1 MIMAVDLFYFL
12 VFPGL
17 LFAGITG
24 GFLSWFDRKVTARVQ
39 FRKGPPLF
47 QPFYD
52 FFKLL
57 LVKETILP
65 KHGSPLFFFWLLS
78 FLFLVQQWQGY
89 LFFCRLFNIT
99 TGFRGD
105 LLVIFYLLTIP
116 SFSYIIG
123 ALASGN
129 PLAAVGG
136 SREMKL
142 ILSYELTFLL
152 VIAGVIMKCGQQFD
166 LNSIIQ
172 TQQAASPFIGSVSGV
187 LLFIVAIFCIQA
199 KLALVP
205 FDMPEAEAEIT
216 EGIFIEYSGAPYA
229 LIKLTKYIML
239 FVLPSL
245 LAALLLGGFRLDG
258 INILWSILKVLGIV
272 LLLTLIRNTNPRIKI
287 KQAVKFFLYMDESDR
302 GDCNSVDSIWFTE
315 KQRRWDLKVI
325 ASKNRSGSFTSGEP
339 HAIIAILRSSIALHQ
354 GTIWNGLGSCLS
366 AVSGMQMYC
375 W

>member
-1 MIMAVDLFYFL
+1 MAVDLFYFL

-24 GFLSWFDRKVTARVQ
+24 GFLSWFDRKITARVQ
-39 FRKGPPLF
+39 FRKGPPLL

-65 KHGSPLFFFWLLS
+65 RHGSPVVFLLAPI
-78 FLFLVQQWQGY
+78 FAVFGATMAGVFILLP
-89 LFFCRLFNIT
+89 LFNIT

-116 SFSYIIG
+116 SFSYILG
-123 ALASGN
+123 SLASGN

-166 LNSIIQ
+166 LNSIIL
-172 TQQAASPFIGSVSGV
+172 TQRAASPFIGSVSGV

-229 LIKLTKYIML
+229 MIKLTKYIML
-239 FVLPSL
+239 FVLPAL

-258 INILWSILKVLGIV
+258 INILWSILKVFGIV

-287 KQAVKFFLYMDESDR
+287 KQAVKFFLLWM
-302 GDCNSVDSIWFTE
+302 N
-315 KQRRWDLKVI
+315 LI
-325 ASKNRSGSFTSGEP
+325 AVL
-339 HAIIAILRSSIALHQ
+339 AIVLIAF
-354 GTIWNGLGSCLS
+354 G
-366 AVSGMQMYC
+366 Y
-375 W
+375 

>member
-1 MIMAVDLFYFL
+1 
-12 VFPGL
+12 
-17 LFAGITG
+17 
-24 GFLSWFDRKVTARVQ
+24 VQ
-39 FRKGPPLF
+39 FRKGPPLL

-65 KHGSPLFFFWLLS
+65 KNGSPLIFLLAP
-78 FLFLVQQWQGY
+78 LFSVFGATMAGVFIL
-89 LFFCRLFNIT
+89 LPLFNIT
-99 TGFRGD
+99 AGFRGD

-116 SFSYIIG
+116 SFSYITG

-129 PLAAVGG
+129 PLAAVGS

-172 TQQAASPFIGSVSGV
+172 TQQAMSPFIGSISGV

-199 KLALVP
+199 KLAMVP

-216 EGIFIEYSGAPYA
+216 EGIYIEYSGAAYA

-239 FVLPSL
+239 FILPSL
-245 LAALLLGGFRLDG
+245 IVALLLGGFRLNG
-258 INILWSILKVLGIV
+258 IHILWSVLKVMGIV
-272 LLLTLIRNTNPRIKI
+272 LLLTLIRNTNPRVKI
-287 KQAVKFFLYMDESDR
+287 GQAVNFFL
-302 GDCNSVDSIWFTE
+302 IWMN
-315 KQRRWDLKVI
+315 LIAVI
-325 ASKNRSGSFTSGEP
+325 A
-339 HAIIAILRSSIALHQ
+339 IVMIAF
-354 GTIWNGLGSCLS
+354 G
-366 AVSGMQMYC
+366 Y
-375 W
+375 

>member
-1 MIMAVDLFYFL
+1 MAANLFYFL

-17 LFAGITG
+17 LFASVTG
-24 GFLSWFDRKVTARVQ
+24 AFLSWFDRKITARVQ
-39 FRKGPPLF
+39 FRQGPPVF

-65 KHGSPLFFFWLLS
+65 KHGSPLIFLLAPV
-78 FLFLVQQWQGY
+78 FGVFGAVMAGVFILLP
-89 LFFCRLFNIT
+89 LLNIS

-152 VIAGVIMKCGQQFD
+152 VISGVIMKCGQQFD
-166 LNSIIQ
+166 LYSIIKI
-172 TQQAASPFIGSVSGV
+172 QQAGHPFIGSISGV
-187 LLFIVAIFCIQA
+187 LLFIAAIFCVQA

-216 EGIFIEYSGAPYA
+216 EGIFIEYSGAAYA
-229 LIKLTKYIML
+229 MIKLTKYIM
-239 FVLPSL
+239 FFILPAF
-245 LAALLLGGFRLDG
+245 LAALFLNGFRFEG
-258 INILWSILKVLGIV
+258 IDILWSVLKVLGVV
-272 LLLTLIRNTNPRIKI
+272 LVLTLIRNTNPRIKI
-287 KQAVKFFLYMDESDR
+287 KQAISFFF
-302 GDCNSVDSIWFTE
+302 IWMN
-315 KQRRWDLKVI
+315 LI
-325 ASKNRSGSFTSGEP
+325 AVV
-339 HAIIAILRSSIALHQ
+339 ALVLIAF
-354 GTIWNGLGSCLS
+354 G
-366 AVSGMQMYC
+366 Y
-375 W
+375 

>member
-1 MIMAVDLFYFL
+1 MFTA
-12 VFPGL
+12 
-17 LFAGITG
+17 ITG
-24 GFLSWFDRKVTARVQ
+24 AFLSWFDRKITARVQ
-39 FRKGPPLF
+39 FRKGPPLL

-65 KHGSPLFFFWLLS
+65 KQGAPLVFLLAPLFAVFGAAMAGVFIMLP
-78 FLFLVQQWQGY
+78 LFH
-89 LFFCRLFNIT
+89 IT

-152 VIAGVIMKCGQQFD
+152 VIAGAIMKSGQQID
-166 LNSIIQ
+166 LYTIIQ
-172 TQQAASPFIGSVSGV
+172 QQQAGTPFIGSISGV
-187 LLFIVAIFCIQA
+187 LLFIAGIFCIQA

-216 EGIFIEYSGAPYA
+216 EGIFIEYSGAAYA
-229 LIKLTKYIML
+229 MIKLAKYIM
-239 FVLPSL
+239 FFILP
-245 LAALLLGGFRLDG
+245 AFIVALLMNGFRLEG
-258 INILWSILKVLGIV
+258 INILWAVLKVLAVV
-272 LLLTLIRNTNPRIKI
+272 LVITLIRNTNPRIKI
-287 KQAVKFFLYMDESDR
+287 KQAVSFFL
-302 GDCNSVDSIWFTE
+302 IWMN
-315 KQRRWDLKVI
+315 LL
-325 ASKNRSGSFTSGEP
+325 
-339 HAIIAILRSSIALHQ
+339 AIIAIVLIFF
-354 GTIWNGLGSCLS
+354 G
-366 AVSGMQMYC
+366 Y
-375 W
+375 

>member
-1 MIMAVDLFYFL
+1 MAVNLFYFL

-24 GFLSWFDRKVTARVQ
+24 GFLSWFDRKITARVQ
-39 FRKGPPLF
+39 FRKGPPLL

-65 KHGSPLFFFWLLS
+65 RNGSPLIFLIAPVFSVFGATMAGVFILLP
-78 FLFLVQQWQGY
+78 
-89 LFFCRLFNIT
+89 LFNIT

-123 ALASGN
+123 SLASGN

-152 VIAGVIMKCGQQFD
+152 VISGVIMKCGQQFD
-166 LNSIIQ
+166 LNSIIM
-172 TQQAASPFIGSVSGV
+172 TQQAASPFIGSVSGA

-216 EGIFIEYSGAPYA
+216 EGIFIEYSGAAYA
-229 LIKLTKYIML
+229 FIKLTKYIM
-239 FVLPSL
+239 FFILPSL
-245 LAALLLGGFRLDG
+245 LIALLLGGFRMDG
-258 INILWSILKVLGIV
+258 IHILWSILKLLGIV
-272 LLLTLIRNTNPRIKI
+272 LLLTLIRNTNPRIRI
-287 KQAVKFFLYMDESDR
+287 KQAVNFFL
-302 GDCNSVDSIWFTE
+302 IWMN
-315 KQRRWDLKVI
+315 LIAVI
-325 ASKNRSGSFTSGEP
+325 AIVLISFG
-339 HAIIAILRSSIALHQ
+339 
-354 GTIWNGLGSCLS
+354 
-366 AVSGMQMYC
+366 Y
-375 W
+375 

>member
-1 MIMAVDLFYFL
+1 MAINLFYFL

-17 LFAGITG
+17 LFAAVIGA
-24 GFLSWFDRKVTARVQ
+24 FLSWFDRKITARVQ
-39 FRKGPPLF
+39 FRNGPPVL

-65 KHGSPLFFFWLLS
+65 KYGSPLIFLLAPI
-78 FLFLVQQWQGY
+78 FAVFGATMAGVFILLP
-89 LFFCRLFNIT
+89 LLNIT

-152 VIAGVIMKCGQQFD
+152 LIAGIIMKCGQHFD
-166 LNSIIQ
+166 LYSIIQ
-172 TQQAASPFIGSVSGV
+172 TQQEGSPFIGSISGV
-187 LLFIVAIFCIQA
+187 LLFIVGIFCIQA

-216 EGIFIEYSGAPYA
+216 EGIFIEYSGAAYA
-229 LIKLTKYIML
+229 LIKLTKYIM
-239 FVLPSL
+239 FFILPAFL
-245 LAALLLGGFRLDG
+245 VAILMNGFRLEG
-258 INILWSILKVLGIV
+258 INILWAILKILAVVLIV
-272 LLLTLIRNTNPRIKI
+272 TLIRNTNPRIKI
-287 KQAVKFFLYMDESDR
+287 KQAISFFM
-302 GDCNSVDSIWFTE
+302 IWMN
-315 KQRRWDLKVI
+315 LIAVI
-325 ASKNRSGSFTSGEP
+325 ALVLIVFG
-339 HAIIAILRSSIALHQ
+339 
-354 GTIWNGLGSCLS
+354 
-366 AVSGMQMYC
+366 Y
-375 W
+375 

>member
-1 MIMAVDLFYFL
+1 MAFNLFYFL

-17 LFAGITG
+17 LFAGIAG
-24 GFLSWFDRKVTARVQ
+24 GFLSWFDRKITARVQ
-39 FRKGPPLF
+39 FRKGPPLL

-52 FFKLL
+52 FIKLL

-65 KHGSPLFFFWLLS
+65 KHGSPVIFLLAPVFAVFGATMAGVFILLPLF
-78 FLFLVQQWQGY
+78 G
-89 LFFCRLFNIT
+89 IT

-116 SFSYIIG
+116 SFSYILG
-123 ALASGN
+123 SLASGN

-166 LNSIIQ
+166 LNSIIL
-172 TQQAASPFIGSVSGV
+172 TQRAASPIIGSISGV
-187 LLFIVAIFCIQA
+187 LLFVVAIFCIQA

-229 LIKLTKYIML
+229 MIKLTKYIML

-245 LAALLLGGFRLDG
+245 LTALLLGGVRLDG

-272 LLLTLIRNTNPRIKI
+272 LLLTLIRNTNPRIRI
-287 KQAVKFFLYMDESDR
+287 KQAVKFFL
-302 GDCNSVDSIWFTE
+302 IWMN
-315 KQRRWDLKVI
+315 LI
-325 ASKNRSGSFTSGEP
+325 AVL
-339 HAIIAILRSSIALHQ
+339 AIVLIAF
-354 GTIWNGLGSCLS
+354 G
-366 AVSGMQMYC
+366 Y
-375 W
+375 